1 MQRRSVIASRP
12 VQYCGRWQD
21 SLSFHITRFG
31 NGGDVEIFR
40 RSCSRYSGIANLLI
54 IPHPVWF
61 SIANV
66 LICLPAEIA
75 GGKAGGMVFEARISR
90 LQQDDRQLPWRLQR
104 KGLTR

>member
-1 MQRRSVIASRP
+1 MIASRP
-12 VQYCGRWQD
+12 VRYCGRWQD

-40 RSCSRYSGIANLLI
+40 RSCSQYSGIANLLI

-66 LICLPAEIA
+66 LIYLPAAI
-75 GGKAGGMVFEARISR
+75 AGGMVFEARISR
-90 LQQDDRQLPWRLQR
+90 LLQDDRQRP
-104 KGLTR
+104 